1 MAAATTPNATVT
13 MRAPIETHRS
23 VLAMG
28 GFGSRGGG

>member
-13 MRAPIETHRS
+13 MRAPIETQRS